1 MTTGKPIDNRLQS
14 LETHLQDENPVLLH
28 AVQGFRTLDQVAYKM
43 GLLDKGESFANQI
56 PWWPM
61 ISILGTFSAG
71 KSSFINHYIQY
82 KLQRSGNQAV
92 DEKFT
97 VICHTNGEPQEL
109 PGVAL
114 DADPRFPF
122 YQIGEQIEKVSKGEG
137 NRIDAYLQLRTCPS
151 DRIKGKIIIDSPGFD
166 ADKQRTSTLRITD
179 HIVDLSDLVLV
190 LFDARHPEPGA
201 MKDTLKH
208 LVEDTINR
216 SDSGKFMYILN
227 QIDTS
232 AKEDNPEDVVASWNR
247 AMAEAGLTA
256 GRFYTIYNPDCANP
270 IDDENLRRRFETK
283 RDHDLAEIHGRMA
296 QVEIERAYRIVSA
309 LEKTARDF
317 EIQDIPKL
325 RESIQR
331 WHKRVVWG
339 DGIVFGALFA
349 GLITLSVKL
358 DYWDGLSFVAPWTDR
373 FLNSSTA
380 LYITAGISLVMFI
393 GLHFSIRK
401 FAAKGIIKALSKLNP
416 EAGYKGNLANAFI
429 KNTAFWRSTFFTTP
443 AGWGRRSKK
452 TVQDVLLSTDQY
464 VQTLNDLFTDPSGS
478 NKTTKPQGTG
488 FTSPTDSA
496 NEGDIA
502 TSNTAPA
509 QQSA

>member
-28 AVQGFRTLDQVAYKM
+28 TVEGFRMLDQVAYKM

-97 VICHTNGEPQEL
+97 VICHTHGEPQEL

-137 NRIDAYLQLRTCPS
+137 DRIDAYLQLRTCPS

-216 SDSGKFMYILN
+216 ADSGKFMYILN

-256 GRFYTIYNPDCANP
+256 GRFYTIYNPDCATP
-270 IDDENLRRRFETK
+270 IDDDNLRKRFEQK
-283 RDHDLAEIHGRMA
+283 RDHDLAEIHTRME

-309 LEKTARDF
+309 LEKTARDI
-317 EIQDIPKL
+317 ETKDVPKL

-331 WHKRVVWG
+331 WHKRVLWG
-339 DGIVFGALFA
+339 DGIVFGTLVIA
-349 GLITLSVKL
+349 LITLSVKL
-358 DYWDGLSFVAPWTDR
+358 DYWDGISFVAPWLDG
-373 FLNSSTA
+373 FLGSPTA
-380 LYITAGISLVMFI
+380 LYITAGLALLVLISV
-393 GLHFSIRK
+393 HFSIRK
-401 FAAKGIIKALSKLNP
+401 YAAKGIIKALSKLSP
-416 EAGYKGNLANAFI
+416 EAGYKGNLVNAFV
-429 KNTAFWRSTFFTTP
+429 KNTAFWRSTFSTSP
-443 AGWGRRSKK
+443 AGWGRRAKK
-452 TVQDVLLSTDQY
+452 KIQEVLLSTDQF
-464 VQTLNDLFTDPSGS
+464 VQTLNDRFADPSGS
-478 NKTTKPQGTG
+478 SQPEKPQEAS
-488 FTSPTDSA
+488 FTSTTNSA
-496 NEGDIA
+496 NEGNIEV
-502 TSNTAPA
+502 TSEPA
-509 QQSA
+509 RQSA